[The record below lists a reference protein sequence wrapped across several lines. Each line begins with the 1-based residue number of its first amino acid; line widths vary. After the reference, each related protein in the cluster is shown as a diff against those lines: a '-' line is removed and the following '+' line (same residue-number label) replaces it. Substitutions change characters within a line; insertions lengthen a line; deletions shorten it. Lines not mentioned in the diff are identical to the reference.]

1 LALDHTFI
9 GLIALNDPLRAS
21 AKASIKYAKI
31 GHINIRLVTN
41 NSLEYAKAQA
51 YECGIVENKSDLDQ
65 SGVAMTGKEFSD
77 LYGPV
82 SAEGNELKNQ
92 IAFNNAIEDLKVL
105 ARATSDDKNL
115 LAVGLK
121 NQG

>member
-1 LALDHTFI
+1 
-9 GLIALNDPLRAS
+9 
-21 AKASIKYAKI
+21 
-31 GHINIRLVTN
+31 
-41 NSLEYAKAQA
+41 
-51 YECGIVENKSDLDQ
+51 
-65 SGVAMTGKEFSD
+65 MTGKEFSD